1 MSKKLLSL
9 CMTAAFTSILTANMY
24 VPQNTHHII
33 PTQNKTTVTHHTDDS
48 NKPSLENAN
57 EIKTSL
63 EENSNENETI
73 LTHHIHKLI

>member
-1 MSKKLLSL
+1 MSKKLLSI

-24 VPQNTHHII
+24 VPQNLHHTAIVQ
-33 PTQNKTTVTHHTDDS
+33 TKATVTHHTDDS

-63 EENSNENETI
+63 EDNLNENEI
-73 LTHHIHKLI
+73 SLAHHIHKLI